1 MPARRV
7 LRQITPWLV
16 LVTVL
21 RGGAGP
27 RPAVAAKAGGR
38 LVYAARQDI
47 DTLDPPITNRAATR
61 KILIQFMDTLVVI
74 DPKDGKVLPGLAE
87 SWEVARDGKSYT
99 FKLRRNVKFHD
110 GTPFDAA
117 AVKFTFDRI
126 QEPLGA
132 PGVARAFLG
141 PYDGAD
147 V

>member
-21 RGGAGP
+21 GGVAVP

-61 KILIQFMDTLVVI
+61 KILIQFMDTLVLI
-74 DPKDGKVLPGLAE
+74 DPKDRSVKPALAE
-87 SWEVARDGKSYT
+87 QRAASPDGKTYT
-99 FKLRRNVKFHD
+99 VHLRRSVTLHD
-110 GTPFDAA
+110 ATPLDAPA
-117 AVKFTFDRI
+117 
-126 QEPLGA
+126 Q
-132 PGVARAFLG
+132 
-141 PYDGAD
+141 
-147 V
+147 